1 MRRTVWSFFTETP
14 YNTANWF
21 TSYCIVY
28 VWSLNKFCT
37 TKWHFKFTW
46 ISKDYFLSRLISGEL
61 VTRVSCFSVGVV
73 CQRYNLDSDT
83 MSDSLSYRTALEA
96 YTSFFQIC
104 LFLAKLKFH
113 SVSPRVMLSYHH
125 KIRNSWFLLQAL
137 WNICDPDDG
146 GSHAHSALAWDS
158 VLDQAFLQVLAYRLH
173 LNFLD
178 SFCVA
183 SSKVWVGNNR
193 NNCSTDFDLFISVL
207 SMTFP
212 LWKT

>member
-146 GSHAHSALAWDS
+146 GSHAHSACFPGLRLCLRPS
-158 VLDQAFLQVLAYRLH
+158 LSPSPCLQTSFKFSGFFL
-173 LNFLD
+173 
-178 SFCVA
+178 
-183 SSKVWVGNNR
+183 
-193 NNCSTDFDLFISVL
+193 CSIFQG
-207 SMTFP
+207 MG
-212 LWKT
+212 WK